1 MNMKKPLFGVLSTAA
16 LAMAIAAAPSA
27 PVEAAPG
34 DFDLTIMHTNDTHA
48 HLDNAPRR
56 LTAVEEIRA
65 ARANT
70 ILLDAGD
77 VFSGTLFFNKYK
89 GLADV
94 QFMNM
99 MKYDA
104 MVPGNHEFDEGPKT
118 FSEFVQQTKFPI
130 VSSNIDYS
138 KDPYL
143 APLYKNEMAMTGD
156 DGTIYP
162 AVILDVNGEEVGVF
176 GLTIE
181 STDELSSP
189 GDTISFLNHQE
200 QAEKMVKMFQDK
212 GINKIVALTHLGK
225 TVEVKL
231 AETVKGIDVV
241 VGGHSHTKLEDAV
254 VVNEDKEPTL
264 VVQANEYS
272 KYLGDLQV
280 TFNAD
285 GVLTEWDEKLL
296 DLSTSK
302 DNEKIYEADP
312 EAQKLFE
319 ELKKPLEEIEKKVVG
334 ESTVYLD
341 GKRGSVRSGE
351 TNLGNLIT
359 DGMLFKAQQFTDAT
373 IAITNGGGIRE
384 SIDKG
389 PITLGEVLTTMPF
402 GNNLVTIDLT
412 GEEIIATLEHGV
424 SGLETGQGR
433 FAHVSG
439 IKYAFDKDLPVDG
452 RILDVNVKTDEG
464 YVDIDPDATYTVATN
479 AYIAEGGDGY
489 DVMGQAA
496 SEGRIEQLNFVDY
509 EVFTE
514 YLEEI
519 GTVKQTDEARI
530 VEADVERV
538 EGENRY
544 ETSVKI
550 SQEGWESADTVVIA
564 RGDSFPDALAGAP
577 LAYKYDAPIL
587 LTETGSL
594 NSLVKEEIKR
604 LGAEKVI
611 ILGGNSAVSNYVEFQ
626 LEGMKLD
633 VDRVE
638 GENRYDT
645 AANIAALLGGSP
657 DKAIVANGRNFPDA
671 LAIAPYAA
679 RMGYPILL
687 TEADDIPRETNNA
700 LISIR
705 DAIVVGGEQAVNKD
719 LDDLLGTSA
728 RYAGENRFGTA
739 AEIATELN
747 SSARVYVSTGM
758 NFADALSG
766 SVLAAKKN
774 AAMLLVKPDMLPKE
788 TAEAVSEL
796 EAYDFRVLG
805 GEDAVG
811 PDVVTKLQNQK

>member
-16 LAMAIAAAPSA
+16 LAMGIAAAAPSTPA
-27 PVEAAPG
+27 EAAAG

-48 HLDNAPRR
+48 HLDNAPKR

-65 ARANT
+65 SHDNT

-118 FSEFVQQTKFPI
+118 FSEFVKQTKFPI
-130 VSSNIDYS
+130 VSANIDYS
-138 KDPYL
+138 KNADL
-143 APLYKNEMAMTGD
+143 SPLYKDEMAMTGE

-189 GDTISFLNHQE
+189 GETISFLNHQE
-200 QAEKMVKMFQDK
+200 QAEKMVKMFEEK
-212 GINKIVALTHLGK
+212 GVNKIVALTHLGK
-225 TVEVKL
+225 SVEVKL
-231 AETVKGIDVV
+231 AETVDGIDVV

-254 VVNEDKEPTL
+254 VVNENEEPTL

-272 KYLGDLQV
+272 KYLGDLDV

-285 GVLTEWDEKLL
+285 GVLTDWNDQLL
-296 DLSTSK
+296 DLSTTE
-302 DNEKIYEADP
+302 EKGGYEADP
-312 EAQKLFE
+312 EAQTLYDD
-319 ELKKPLEEIEKKVVG
+319 LKKPLEEIEKKVVG
-334 ESTVYLD
+334 QSDVYLD
-341 GKRGSVRSGE
+341 GKRDSVRTSE

-359 DGMLFKAQQFTDAT
+359 DGMLYKAQQFTDAT

-402 GNNLVTIDLT
+402 GNNLVTLDLT
-412 GEEIIATLEHGV
+412 GEEIISSLEHGV
-424 SGLETGQGR
+424 SGVETVEGR
-433 FAHVSG
+433 FSQVSG
-439 IKYAFDKDLPVDG
+439 LKYSFDKDLPVG
-452 RILDVNVKTDEG
+452 HRILDVNVKTDKG
-464 YVDIDPDATYTVATN
+464 YVDIDPKAMYTVATN

-489 DVMGQAA
+489 EAMGKAA
-496 SEGRIEQLNFVDY
+496 DKGRINQLNFVDF

-514 YLEEI
+514 YLDEI
-519 GTVKQTDEARI
+519 GTVKQSDEARI
-530 VEADVERV
+530 VEADAERI
-538 EGENRY
+538 EGETRY

-550 SQEGWESADTVVIA
+550 SQEGWKSADTVVIA

-594 NSLVKEEIKR
+594 NPLVKEEIKR

-611 ILGGNSAVSNYVEFQ
+611 ILGGTSAVSNYVEFQ

-633 VDRVE
+633 VDRVS
-638 GENRYDT
+638 GDNRYDT
-645 AANIAALLGGSP
+645 ASNIAALLGGSP
-657 DKAIVANGRNFPDA
+657 DKAIIANGMNFPDA

-687 TEADDIPRETNNA
+687 TEADDIPQATSNA
-700 LISIR
+700 LNGVNESI
-705 DAIVVGGEQAVNKD
+705 IVGGEQAVNGD
-719 LDDLLGTSA
+719 LDDLLGATS

-739 AEIATELN
+739 ADIAKNLN
-747 SSARVYVSTGM
+747 PSARVYVSTGM

-774 AAMLLVKPDMLPKE
+774 AAMLLVKPTMLPKE
-788 TAEAVSEL
+788 TSEAVDEI
-796 EAYDFRVLG
+796 EAYDFQVLG
-805 GEDAVG
+805 GENAVSN
-811 PDVVTKLQNQK
+811 DVVDQLKK

>member
-1 MNMKKPLFGVLSTAA
+1 MKKPLFGVLSTAA

-118 FSEFVQQTKFPI
+118 FSEFVKQTKFPI

-138 KDPYL
+138 KDPDL

-231 AETVKGIDVV
+231 AETVEGIDVV

-254 VVNEDKEPTL
+254 VVNENDEPTL

-280 TFNAD
+280 TFDAN
-285 GVLTEWDEKLL
+285 GVLTEWDEELL
-296 DLSTSK
+296 DLSK
-302 DNEKIYEADP
+302 KEEDGGYQADP
-312 EAQKLFE
+312 EAETLFND
-319 ELKKPLEEIEKKVVG
+319 LKKPLEEIEKKVVG

-359 DGMLFKAQQFTDAT
+359 DGMLFKAKQFTDAT

-384 SIDKG
+384 SIDEG

-424 SGLETGQGR
+424 SGLESGQGR

-439 IKYAFDKDLPVDG
+439 IRYAFDKDLPVNE
-452 RILDVNVKTDEG
+452 RILDVNVKTDKG
-464 YVDIDPDATYTVATN
+464 YVDIDPDAMYTVATN

-489 DVMGQAA
+489 EAMGKAA

-514 YLEEI
+514 YLEEV

-530 VEADVERV
+530 VEADVNRV

-594 NSLVKEEIKR
+594 HSLVKEEIKR
-604 LGAEKVI
+604 LGAENVI

-633 VDRVE
+633 VERVS
-638 GENRYDT
+638 GDNRYET

-657 DKAIVANGRNFPDA
+657 DKAIVANAQNFPDA

-700 LISIR
+700 LMSIE

-719 LDDLLGTSA
+719 LDKLLGTSA

-774 AAMLLVKPDMLPKE
+774 ASMLLVKPDMLPEE
-788 TAEAVSEL
+788 TEAAVNEM

-805 GEDAVG
+805 GENAVG
-811 PDVVTKLQNQK
+811 SDVVSKLQIQK

>member
-16 LAMAIAAAPSA
+16 LAMGIAAAAPSTPA
-27 PVEAAPG
+27 EAAAG

-65 ARANT
+65 SHDNT

-118 FSEFVQQTKFPI
+118 FSEFVKQTKFPI
-130 VSSNIDYS
+130 VSANIDYS
-138 KDPYL
+138 KNADL
-143 APLYKNEMAMTGD
+143 SPLYKDEMAMTGE

-189 GDTISFLNHQE
+189 GETISFLNHQE
-200 QAEKMVKMFQDK
+200 QAEKMVKMFEEK
-212 GINKIVALTHLGK
+212 GVNKIVALTHLGK
-225 TVEVKL
+225 SVEVKL
-231 AETVKGIDVV
+231 AESVEGIDVV

-254 VVNEDKEPTL
+254 VVNENEEPTL

-272 KYLGDLQV
+272 KYLGDLDV

-285 GVLTEWDEKLL
+285 GVLTDWNDQLL
-296 DLSTSK
+296 DLSTTE
-302 DNEKIYEADP
+302 EKGGYEADP
-312 EAQKLFE
+312 EAQTLYDD
-319 ELKKPLEEIEKKVVG
+319 LKKPLEEIEKKVVG
-334 ESTVYLD
+334 QSDVYLD
-341 GKRGSVRSGE
+341 GKRDSVRTSE

-359 DGMLFKAQQFTDAT
+359 DGMLYKAQQFTDAT

-402 GNNLVTIDLT
+402 GNNLVTLDLT
-412 GEEIIATLEHGV
+412 GEEIISSLEHGV
-424 SGLETGQGR
+424 SGVETVEGR
-433 FAHVSG
+433 FSQVSG
-439 IKYAFDKDLPVDG
+439 LKYSFDKDLPVG
-452 RILDVNVKTDEG
+452 HRILDVNVKTDKG
-464 YVDIDPDATYTVATN
+464 YVDIDPKAMYTVATN

-489 DVMGQAA
+489 EAMGKAA
-496 SEGRIEQLNFVDY
+496 GEGRINQLNFVDF

-514 YLEEI
+514 YLDEI
-519 GTVKQTDEARI
+519 GTVKQSDEARI
-530 VEADVERV
+530 VEADAERI
-538 EGENRY
+538 EGETRY

-550 SQEGWESADTVVIA
+550 SQEGWKSADTVVIA

-594 NSLVKEEIKR
+594 NPLVKEEIKR

-611 ILGGNSAVSNYVEFQ
+611 ILGGTSAVSNYVEFQ

-633 VDRVE
+633 VDRVS
-638 GENRYDT
+638 GDNRYDT
-645 AANIAALLGGSP
+645 ASNIAALLGGSP
-657 DKAIVANGRNFPDA
+657 DKAIIANGMNFPDA

-687 TEADDIPRETNNA
+687 TEADDIPQATSNA
-700 LISIR
+700 LNGVNESI
-705 DAIVVGGEQAVNKD
+705 IVGGEQAVNGD
-719 LDDLLGTSA
+719 LDDLLGATS

-739 AEIATELN
+739 ADIAKNLN
-747 SSARVYVSTGM
+747 PSARVYVSTGM

-774 AAMLLVKPDMLPKE
+774 AAMLLVKPTMLPKE
-788 TAEAVSEL
+788 TSEAVDEI
-796 EAYDFRVLG
+796 EAYDFQVLG
-805 GEDAVG
+805 GENAVSN
-811 PDVVTKLQNQK
+811 DVVDQLKK

>member
-16 LAMAIAAAPSA
+16 LAMGIAAASPSPA
-27 PVEAAPG
+27 EAAAG

-65 ARANT
+65 ARENS

-118 FSEFVQQTKFPI
+118 FSEFVKQTKFPI

-138 KDPYL
+138 QDPYL
-143 APLYKNEMAMTGD
+143 SPLYKNEMAMTGD

-189 GDTISFLNHQE
+189 GETISFQNHQE

-212 GINKIVALTHLGK
+212 GVNKIVALTHLGK
-225 TVEVKL
+225 TVEVEL
-231 AETVKGIDVV
+231 AKTVEGIDVV
-241 VGGHSHTKLEDAV
+241 VGGHSHTKIEEAV
-254 VVNEDKEPTL
+254 VVDTFEDPTL

-272 KYLGDLQV
+272 KYLGDLEV
-280 TFNAD
+280 TFNEE
-285 GVLTEWDEKLL
+285 GVLTEWDNELL
-296 DLSTSK
+296 DLSS
-302 DNEKIYEADP
+302 DGSFEADT
-312 EAQKLFE
+312 EAQNLFD
-319 ELKKPLEEIEKKVVG
+319 ELKKPLEEIEKEVVG
-334 ESTVYLD
+334 NSEVYLN
-341 GKRGSVRSGE
+341 GKRGSVRTGE

-359 DGMLFKAQQFTDAT
+359 DGMLFKAQQYTDAT

-384 SIDKG
+384 SIDEG

-402 GNNLVTIDLT
+402 GNNLVTLDMT
-412 GEEIIATLEHGV
+412 GAEIIASLEHGV
-424 SGLETGQGR
+424 SAVESEQGR
-433 FAHVSG
+433 FAQVSG
-439 IKYAFDKDLPVDG
+439 LQYSFDKDLPSG
-452 RILDVNVKTDEG
+452 ERILDVNVKTENG
-464 YVDIDPDATYTVATN
+464 YEDIEPEAMYTVATN
-479 AYIAEGGDGY
+479 AYIAQGGDGY
-489 DVMGQAA
+489 DAMGEAA
-496 SEGRIEQLNFVDY
+496 ADGRMEELFFVDF

-514 YLEEI
+514 YLDEI
-519 GTVKQTDEARI
+519 GTVKAKDEARI
-530 VEADVERV
+530 VEADAERI
-538 EGENRY
+538 EGETRY

-550 SQEGWESADTVVIA
+550 SQQGWESADTVVLA

-587 LTETGSL
+587 LTESGSL
-594 NSLVKEEIKR
+594 NKMAKEEIAR
-604 LGAEKVI
+604 LGAKDVI
-611 ILGGNSAVSNYVEFQ
+611 ILGGTSAVSNYVKFQ
-626 LEGMKLD
+626 LEGLGID
-633 VDRVE
+633 VERIAGD
-638 GENRYDT
+638 NRFDT
-645 AANIAALLGGSP
+645 AANIAARLGGSP
-657 DKAIVANGRNFPDA
+657 DKAIVANGMNFPDA

-679 RMGYPILL
+679 QKGYPILL
-687 TEADDIPRETNNA
+687 TEADEVPSATSNA
-700 LISIR
+700 LKGIDGSI
-705 DAIVVGGEQAVNKD
+705 IVGGETAVNGK
-719 LDDLLGTSA
+719 LDTKLHAED
-728 RYAGENRFGTA
+728 RYAGDNRFGTA
-739 AEIATELN
+739 ADIATNLN
-747 SSARVYVSTGM
+747 PSARVYVSTGM

-766 SVLAAKKN
+766 SVLAAKQN

-788 TAEAVSEL
+788 TAEAIKDMES
-796 EAYDFRVLG
+796 YDFNVLG
-805 GEDAVG
+805 GENAVSKEIV
-811 PDVVTKLQNQK
+811 DELKK

>member
-16 LAMAIAAAPSA
+16 LAMGIAAAAPSTPA
-27 PVEAAPG
+27 EAAAG

-65 ARANT
+65 SHDNT

-118 FSEFVQQTKFPI
+118 FSEFVKQTKFPI
-130 VSSNIDYS
+130 VSANIDYS
-138 KDPYL
+138 KNADL
-143 APLYKNEMAMTGD
+143 SPLYKDEMAMTGE

-189 GDTISFLNHQE
+189 GETISFLNHQE
-200 QAEKMVKMFQDK
+200 QAEKMVKMFEEK
-212 GINKIVALTHLGK
+212 GVNKIVALTHLGK
-225 TVEVKL
+225 SVEVKL
-231 AETVKGIDVV
+231 AETVDGIDVV

-254 VVNEDKEPTL
+254 VVNENEEPTL

-272 KYLGDLQV
+272 KYLGDLDV

-285 GVLTEWDEKLL
+285 GVLTDWNDQLL
-296 DLSTSK
+296 DLSTTE
-302 DNEKIYEADP
+302 EKGGYEADP
-312 EAQKLFE
+312 EAQTLYDD
-319 ELKKPLEEIEKKVVG
+319 LKKPLEEIEKKVVG
-334 ESTVYLD
+334 QSDVYLD
-341 GKRGSVRSGE
+341 GKRDSVRTSE

-359 DGMLFKAQQFTDAT
+359 DGMLYKAQQFTDAT

-402 GNNLVTIDLT
+402 GNNLVTLDLT
-412 GEEIIATLEHGV
+412 GEEIISSLEHGV
-424 SGLETGQGR
+424 SGVETVEGR
-433 FAHVSG
+433 FSQVSG
-439 IKYAFDKDLPVDG
+439 LKYSFDKDLPVG
-452 RILDVNVKTDEG
+452 HRILDVNVKTDKG
-464 YVDIDPDATYTVATN
+464 YVDIDPKATYTVATN

-489 DVMGQAA
+489 EAMGKAA
-496 SEGRIEQLNFVDY
+496 DDGRINQLNFVDF

-514 YLEEI
+514 YLDEI
-519 GTVKQTDEARI
+519 GTVKQSDEARI
-530 VEADVERV
+530 VEADAERI
-538 EGENRY
+538 EGETRY

-550 SQEGWESADTVVIA
+550 SQEGWKSADTVVIA

-594 NSLVKEEIKR
+594 NPLVKEEIKR

-611 ILGGNSAVSNYVEFQ
+611 ILGGTSAVSNYVEFQ

-633 VDRVE
+633 VDRVS
-638 GENRYDT
+638 GDNRYDT
-645 AANIAALLGGSP
+645 ASNIAALLGGSP
-657 DKAIVANGRNFPDA
+657 DKAIIANGMNFPDA

-687 TEADDIPRETNNA
+687 TEADDIPQATSNA
-700 LISIR
+700 LNGVNESI
-705 DAIVVGGEQAVNKD
+705 IVGGEQAVNGD
-719 LDDLLGTSA
+719 LDDLLGATS

-739 AEIATELN
+739 ADIAKNLN
-747 SSARVYVSTGM
+747 PSARVYVSTGM

-774 AAMLLVKPDMLPKE
+774 AAMLLVKPTMLPKE
-788 TAEAVSEL
+788 TSEAVDEI
-796 EAYDFRVLG
+796 EAYDFQVLG
-805 GEDAVG
+805 GENAVSN
-811 PDVVTKLQNQK
+811 DVVDQLKK

>member
-16 LAMAIAAAPSA
+16 LAMGIAAAAPSTPA
-27 PVEAAPG
+27 EAAAG

-65 ARANT
+65 SHDNT

-118 FSEFVQQTKFPI
+118 FSEFVKQTKFPI
-130 VSSNIDYS
+130 VSANIDYS
-138 KDPYL
+138 KNADL
-143 APLYKNEMAMTGD
+143 SPLYKDEMAMTGD

-189 GDTISFLNHQE
+189 GETISFLNHQE
-200 QAEKMVKMFQDK
+200 QAEKMVKMFEEK
-212 GINKIVALTHLGK
+212 GVNKIVALTHLGK
-225 TVEVKL
+225 SVEVKL
-231 AETVKGIDVV
+231 AETVDGIDVV

-254 VVNEDKEPTL
+254 VVNENEEPTL

-272 KYLGDLQV
+272 KYLGDLDV

-285 GVLTEWDEKLL
+285 GVLTDWDDQLL
-296 DLSTSK
+296 DLSK
-302 DNEKIYEADP
+302 KEEGGFEADS
-312 EAQKLFE
+312 EAQALYDD
-319 ELKKPLEEIEKKVVG
+319 LKKPLEEIEKKVVG
-334 ESTVYLD
+334 QSNVYLD
-341 GKRGSVRSGE
+341 GKRESVRTSE

-359 DGMLFKAQQFTDAT
+359 DGMLYKAQQFTDAT

-402 GNNLVTIDLT
+402 GNNLVTLDLT
-412 GEEIIATLEHGV
+412 GEEIISSLEHGV
-424 SGLETGQGR
+424 SGIETGEGR
-433 FAHVSG
+433 FAQVSG
-439 IKYAFDKDLPVDG
+439 LKYSFDKDLPVNH
-452 RILDVNVKTDEG
+452 RILDVNVKTDKG
-464 YVDIDPDATYTVATN
+464 YVDIDPKATYTVATN

-489 DVMGQAA
+489 DAMGKAA
-496 SEGRIEQLNFVDY
+496 ADGRINQLNFVDF

-514 YLEEI
+514 YLDEI
-519 GTVKQTDEARI
+519 GTVKQSDEARI
-530 VEADVERV
+530 VEADAERIQ
-538 EGENRY
+538 GENRY

-550 SQEGWESADTVVIA
+550 SQEGWKSADTVVIA

-587 LTETGSL
+587 LTQTGSL
-594 NSLVKEEIKR
+594 NPLVKEEIKR

-611 ILGGNSAVSNYVEFQ
+611 ILGGTSAVSNYVEFQ

-633 VDRVE
+633 VDRVS
-638 GENRYDT
+638 GDNRYDT
-645 AANIAALLGGSP
+645 ASNIAALLGGSP
-657 DKAIVANGRNFPDA
+657 DKAIIANGRNFPDA

-687 TEADDIPRETNNA
+687 TEADDIPQETSNA
-700 LISIR
+700 LIGVNES
-705 DAIVVGGEQAVNKD
+705 IVVGGDLAVD
-719 LDDLLGTSA
+719 TELDDLLGATS

-739 AEIATELN
+739 ADIAKNLN
-747 SSARVYVSTGM
+747 PSSRVYVSTGM

-766 SVLAAKKN
+766 SVLAAKRN
-774 AAMLLVKPDMLPKE
+774 AAMLLVKPTMLPKE
-788 TAEAVSEL
+788 TSEAVDEI
-796 EAYDFRVLG
+796 EAYDFQVLG
-805 GEDAVG
+805 GEDAVSN
-811 PDVVTKLQNQK
+811 DVVDQLKK